1 MSRRAKIVLTAAVT
15 LVAYGTGTWFLA
27 QAFVRGTDRWLL
39 VGGLWVL
46 GVIAAAL
53 VLWHSWPRRNSDG
66 PSARTD
72 DVDTLLRAARQRL
85 ASSRLASRRSIAK
98 SPVVVVLGPEQSAKT
113 TAVLRS
119 GLDADLLAGAVADGQ
134 LVAPTPALNAWY
146 ARGTLLIEAGASVLA
161 VPARWSRFVRHLR
174 SGWARSTFGGKAPAA
189 RAALVC
195 ISCEEL
201 LRPGAGTAAAQPLRE
216 RIAEMARTLGA
227 RLPVYVLFTK
237 ADQIPFF
244 ADYTQNFT
252 ADEAAEVFGAT
263 LPLVADADAG
273 LYADRES
280 RRVRGALEALFVS
293 LAARRPEIL
302 TREHAAERRL
312 GAYEFPREFRKLAS
326 RATDLLVELCR
337 PSQIE
342 VSPFLRGFYF
352 TGVQAVATGEAERAE
367 LAIAAPRV
375 ERRSDATSVFSSP
388 AVAAEPTSAPLAATG
403 RRVPRWVFL
412 GHLFDGVLLADAAA
426 AEVTRGGVNV
436 RRARRALLA
445 ATLAA
450 LAVVGVGSAVSFVNN
465 RHLVR
470 SAAGAARAVE
480 AAPAP
485 GPRLAS
491 LDALRRLD
499 SLGTI
504 VTTLGTYARDGAP
517 MRLRWGLYRGDALRG
532 PLRATYFR
540 ALDRQVLGTARTS
553 LAASLTALPDGAGA
567 AADYGPAYD
576 RLKAHLITTT
586 NPDKSTTAFL
596 SPVLLAHWS
605 SGRPVDGERA
615 TLARRQVDR
624 YATALPIDNPYPGA
638 ADSAGVA
645 RARAFLSG
653 FAGDE
658 RIYQFLLSEAARAGV
673 PAQFNRAF
681 PGSAATVRDEY
692 EVPAAFTKRGWSAA
706 RGAFDNIERYLG
718 GEQWVVGT
726 VAGPAPDP
734 SALRASLRARYVGD
748 YVEHWRQL
756 VRNARVVP
764 AAGVEDAARKLGQLS
779 GNASP
784 LLQLFAFVSRNT
796 DIDLPEVARAFQPV
810 QAVAPPADTAKL
822 LGKSNQAYVT
832 GLLQLQ
838 VAVDGAAKAPRGQQ
852 DAAAQPIAAAAAA
865 AKGEARALAQQFTP
879 DPVGKIDSIAL
890 KLLLDP
896 ITSAE
901 SLVHGLGAGD
911 LNASGAQLCAALR
924 PVLSKYPFA
933 AGASVDATPQEVS
946 DMLQPQTG
954 ALWAFVNTS
963 LSRAV
968 VRQGSQ
974 FVALPGAPVAVSPAF
989 MRFLSRAAAASAA
1002 LFPDGATEPRMKF
1015 TFGQATF
1022 PPEVSAVAVTLD
1034 GQVARLGRDATGE
1047 EAVRT
1052 LNWAAQAAQSAQLSA
1067 QLESATLSLQ
1077 EYRGP
1082 WAAFKLFRDAEGWQP
1097 TANGGYRLAWGNRTG
1112 GQQTRLASGPLRVEL
1127 ELGLNGAPP
1136 VMRPD
1141 YFAGFG
1147 CVSTVAQ

>member
-1 MSRRAKIVLTAAVT
+1 MSSRAKIGLIAAAT
-15 LVAYGTGTWFLA
+15 LVVYAVATWFLA
-27 QAFVRGTDRWLL
+27 RASVGGTDRRVL
-39 VGGLWVL
+39 VTGLWVL
-46 GVIAAAL
+46 GAIASGL
-53 VLWHSWPRRNSDG
+53 VLRHFWPRKDPDG
-66 PSARTD
+66 PRARTD
-72 DVDTLLRAARQRL
+72 DVDTLLRAARRRL
-85 ASSRLASRRSIAK
+85 ASSRLASRRSVEQI
-98 SPVVVVLGPEQSAKT
+98 PVVVVLGPEQSAKT
-113 TAVLRS
+113 TTVLRS
-119 GLDADLLAGAVADGQ
+119 GLDPDLLAGAVADGE
-134 LVAPTPALNAWY
+134 LVAPTPAVNAWY
-146 ARGTLLIEAGASVLA
+146 ARDTLLLEAGASVLSL
-161 VPARWSRFVRHLR
+161 PAQWSRFVRHLR
-174 SGWARSTFGGKAPAA
+174 PGWVRSAFGGTAPAP

-201 LRPGAGTAAAQPLRE
+201 LRGAASTAVAHPLRE
-216 RIAEMARTLGA
+216 RIAEMARTLGT

-237 ADQIPFF
+237 ADRIPFF

-273 LYADRES
+273 LYADREA
-280 RRVRGALEALFVS
+280 RRVGGALDALFAS

-302 TREHAAERRL
+302 AREHAADRRL
-312 GAYEFPREFRKLAS
+312 GAYEFPREFHKLAAA
-326 RATDLLVELCR
+326 ATELLVELCR

-367 LAIAAPRV
+367 LTIAAPRAA
-375 ERRSDATSVFSSP
+375 RRSNATSVFAAP
-388 AVAAEPTSAPLAATG
+388 AVAAEPASAPLAGTA

-412 GHLFDGVLLADAAA
+412 GHLFDRVLLADAAA
-426 AEVTRGGVNV
+426 TRMTRGGVSV
-436 RRARRALLA
+436 RRARRTLVA

-450 LAVVGVGSAVSFVNN
+450 LVVVGVGSAVSFANN
-465 RHLVR
+465 RALAR
-470 SAAGAARAVE
+470 RAAGAARA
-480 AAPAP
+480 AAETAAP
-485 GPRLAS
+485 GPTLAS
-491 LDALRRLD
+491 VEALRRLD
-499 SLGTI
+499 SLRTI
-504 VTTLGTYARDGAP
+504 VTMLGTYAREGAP
-517 MRLRWGLYRGDALRG
+517 MRLQWGLYRGDALRG

-540 ALDRQVLGTARTS
+540 ELDRQLLGTARTS
-553 LAASLTALPDGAGA
+553 LAASLTALPETAGA
-567 AADYGPAYD
+567 AAEYGPAYD

-586 NPDKSTTAFL
+586 NPDESAAAFL
-596 SPVLLAHWS
+596 TPVLLEHWS
-605 SGRPVDGERA
+605 SDRAVDGERA
-615 TLARRQVDR
+615 LLARRQLDY
-624 YATALPIDNPYPGA
+624 YAAELPIDNPYPGP

-658 RIYQFLLSEAARAGV
+658 RIYQFLLSEAARAGS

-692 EVPAAFTKRGWSAA
+692 EVPAAFTKVGWSAA

-718 GEQWVVGT
+718 GEQWVSGT

-734 SALRASLRARYVGD
+734 SALRASLRARYAGD
-748 YVEHWRQL
+748 YVEHWRQ
-756 VRNARVVP
+756 VMRNARVVP
-764 AAGVEDAARKLGQLS
+764 ATGVEDAARKLGQLS

-784 LLQLFAFVSRNT
+784 LLQLFALVARNT

-810 QAVAPPADTAKL
+810 QAVTPSADTAKL
-822 LGKSNQAYVT
+822 LGKSNAAYVA

-879 DPVGKIDSIAL
+879 DPAGKIDSIAL

-896 ITSAE
+896 IASAE
-901 SLVHGLGAGD
+901 SLVRGLGAGD

-924 PVLSKYPFA
+924 PVLSKYPFSA
-933 AGASVDATPQEVS
+933 RASADATPREVT
-946 DMLQPQTG
+946 DMLNPQTG

-963 LSRAV
+963 LSRAL
-968 VRQGSQ
+968 VRQGTQ
-974 FVALPGAPVAVSPAF
+974 FVPLPGAPVAVSPAF

-1002 LFPDGATEPRMKF
+1002 LFPDGATEPRMRF
-1015 TFGQATF
+1015 TLSHATF

-1034 GQVARLGRDATGE
+1034 GQVARVGRNDSGE
-1047 EAVRT
+1047 DAVRT
-1052 LNWAAQAAQSAQLSA
+1052 LNWEARAAQSAQLSA
-1067 QLESATLSLQ
+1067 QLETATLSLQ

-1082 WAAFKLFRDAEGWQP
+1082 WAAFRLFRDAEGWQP

-1112 GQQTRLASGPLRVEL
+1112 GQQTQLASGPLRVEL
-1127 ELGLNGAPP
+1127 ELGLDGAPP
-1136 VMRPD
+1136 IMRPD